1 MTNVLASMT
10 DARFRFQRIMFPA
23 TRNSY
28 RYSSSHFPRDKKMF
42 VRTRS
47 ADKLEGAYGL
57 KQDSN
62 GRSASMSMNGD
73 GKKHQ
78 AEKDTTGDPSA
89 FFFSEFS
96 AAQSTYKWQYER
108 NDKRNTQLRVEAIAI
123 IESVITKQNERKSIM
138 TVRIKSM
145 VDMGR
150 ARLGG
155 SNKRGMYSANAKSYI
170 TFSSNISLSSP
181 TNPYHSIHT

>member
-1 MTNVLASMT
+1 MPGSGSSELCS
-10 DARFRFQRIMFPA
+10 P

-155 SNKRGMYSANAKSYI
+155 SNKRGMYSKILFGEWQRA
-170 TFSSNISLSSP
+170 FSSNISLSSP